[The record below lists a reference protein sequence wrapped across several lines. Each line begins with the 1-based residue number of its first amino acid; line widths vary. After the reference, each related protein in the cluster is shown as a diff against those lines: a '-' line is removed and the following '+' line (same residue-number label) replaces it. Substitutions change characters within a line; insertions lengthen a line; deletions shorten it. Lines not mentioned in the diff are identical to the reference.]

1 MNTETKINNSLIYTQ
16 DRELSWLRFN
26 ERVLDEA
33 KDKSV
38 PLMERLKFASIFT
51 SNLDEFFMVRVGSL
65 HDMSLLKETHIDN
78 KTGKTPSE
86 QLADVFA
93 ALVPLYK
100 KRDKIMAELETL
112 CRACNICRFSYN
124 DLCER
129 AKKQVLSWF
138 EHEARPILSPQIV
151 DMHNPFPHLP
161 NKGLNILMSL
171 KRDGQELIGILPVPS
186 ELPDFVRLE
195 ERGIHFILTEDI
207 LCEFASLVFEEYT
220 ITEKAVIS
228 VTRNADISPEDEA
241 YDVDT
246 DFRRLMQKVVKKRHR
261 LAPVRVEIE
270 GTLSEKLISDLCRT
284 LSLSREQ
291 AFTMKSPIHTGYLF
305 SLGDLL
311 PRESAATLCYPA
323 YKPYFTPY
331 LNKNEKIMTQIER
344 QDVLMFY
351 PFESMEPFLRLIAEA
366 STDPSVLSIKI
377 TIYRLSADAR
387 LVEYLCAAAENG
399 KQVIVLME
407 LRARFDEQN
416 NIHWAERLEEAG
428 CTILYGFEGIKVHSK
443 ICLITK
449 RERGR
454 VKYITQIGTGN
465 YNEKTAKQYTDLSLM
480 TANRE
485 IGEDAAL
492 FFQNMA
498 TANLDGKY
506 ERLLVSPF
514 SLKEKVIELIDV
526 EITKKSDGYIFLKLN
541 SLTDRELIDKLVE
554 ASRAGV
560 QIVMNIR
567 GICCLLPG
575 IAGVTENIKVFSIVG
590 RYLEHSRIY
599 CFGRG
604 TDAPLYIASADFMTR
619 NTERR
624 VEVACPVL
632 DKETRKRLFHIID
645 ELQSDNIKSRI
656 MASDGSYH
664 HIKDVSEPRSCQEV
678 FQLEES
684 RLAEEMK
691 HKKRMGYGLLKRI
704 KDNLRRLL
712 MSGLYN

>member
-112 CRACNICRFSYN
+112 CRACNICRFSYD

-171 KRDGQELIGILPVPS
+171 GRDGQELIGILPVPT

-195 ERGIHFILTEDI
+195 ERGVHFILTEDI

-246 DFRRLMQKVVKKRHR
+246 DFRRLMQKMVKKRHR

-270 GTLSEKLISDLCRT
+270 GNLSEKLISDLCRT

-291 AFTMKSPIHTGYLF
+291 AFTMKSPIHTSYLF

-323 YKPYFTPY
+323 YKPYFTPC

-344 QDVLMFY
+344 RDVLMFY
-351 PFESMEPFLRLIAEA
+351 PFESMEPFIRLIAEA

-377 TIYRLSADAR
+377 TIYRLAADAR

-465 YNEKTAKQYTDLSLM
+465 YNEKTAGQYTDLSLM
-480 TANRE
+480 TADRE

-506 ERLLVSPF
+506 GKLLVSPF
-514 SLKEKVIELIDV
+514 SLKEKVIELIDS

-541 SLTDRELIDKLVE
+541 SLTDREIIDKLVE

-575 IAGVTENIKVFSIVG
+575 IKDFTENIKVFSIVG

-604 TDAPLYIASADFMTR
+604 TDALLYIASADFMTR

-645 ELQSDNIKSRI
+645 ELQGDNVKSRI

-664 HIKDVSEPRSCQEV
+664 RIKDVSEPRSCQEV

-704 KDNLRRLL
+704 KAGLHRILA
-712 MSGLYN
+712 SGL